1 MLRGKVGLLA
11 AAAAAYGVYRFSK
24 MSPEQKNDLKAR
36 GKSFLDKNLGGLG
49 NLFGKK
55 TASTPTNGNGF

>member
-24 MSPEQKNDLKAR
+24 MSPEQKNDLKTR
-36 GKSFLDKNLGGLG
+36 GKSFVDKNLGGLS
-49 NLFGKK
+49 NLFHKK
-55 TASTPTNGNGF
+55 TAGTATNGNGF